1 MCCIFQLLPL
11 EEPILDK
18 GVLLS
23 LQSALNCGQKK
34 VGLAPESCSES
45 VFVVKKENVMLTSHP
60 VRSSW
65 TCIDVLER
73 L

>member
-1 MCCIFQLLPL
+1 MNKINFLNAFQSILKCVAFFQLLPL

-34 VGLAPESCSES
+34 VGLAPSPALK
-45 VFVVKKENVMLTSHP
+45 VFLLLKKRM
-60 VRSSW
+60 
-65 TCIDVLER
+65 
-73 L
+73 